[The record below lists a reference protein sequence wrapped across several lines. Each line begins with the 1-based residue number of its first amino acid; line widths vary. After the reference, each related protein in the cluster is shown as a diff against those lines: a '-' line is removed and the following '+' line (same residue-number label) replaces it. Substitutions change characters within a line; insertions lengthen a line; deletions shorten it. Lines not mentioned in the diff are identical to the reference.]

1 MLQDLCTGV
10 ILEQPFPRFSF
21 SDRDGSNDGVV
32 ESAVMMVMVVVVAMM
47 LVVVVMVVLL
57 IGTIALQYHRESQLH
72 YLKGS

>member
-32 ESAVMMVMVVVVAMM
+32 ESAVMMVMVVVLVVVAMM

-57 IGTIALQYHRESQLH
+57 IGTIALQ
-72 YLKGS
+72 